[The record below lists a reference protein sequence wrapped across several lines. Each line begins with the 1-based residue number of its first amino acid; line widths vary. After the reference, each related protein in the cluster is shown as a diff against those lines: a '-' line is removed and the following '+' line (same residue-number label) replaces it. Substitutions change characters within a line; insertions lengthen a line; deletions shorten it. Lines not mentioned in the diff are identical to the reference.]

1 VIKMLRQKS
10 CPRCKKGDIGV
21 DRDQY
26 GWYEYCIQCGYTRD
40 LVNIAEPEQERAVDE
55 KKAACGVKKAGEKAD
70 RGRKAENKEA

>member
-1 VIKMLRQKS
+1 MLRQKS

-40 LVNIAEPEQERAVDE
+40 LVNIVEAGQERAVDE

-70 RGRKAENKEA
+70 GGRKAENKEA

>member
-1 VIKMLRQKS
+1 MLRQKS

-40 LVNIAEPEQERAVDE
+40 LVDLAGPEQERAVDE
-55 KKAACGVKKAGEKAD
+55 KKEACVVKKAGEKAD
-70 RGRKAENKEA
+70 RGRKAGNKEA

>member
-1 VIKMLRQKS
+1 MLRQKS

-40 LVNIAEPEQERAVDE
+40 LVDIAEPKQERAVDE
-55 KKAACGVKKAGEKAD
+55 KKVVFSEKKARGKAKPSD
-70 RGRKAENKEA
+70 EGKRG